1 MKRLFFSLLLSA
13 AFAAT
18 FTAYGQRSLNPQ
30 PSTNTIAAP
39 KDSVLKV
46 YFWVEGKG
54 IKSMNCQVVRY
65 ENDKAELISYIGTGT
80 AIFYIPQGSISGIK
94 TAKK

>member
-1 MKRLFFSLLLSA
+1 MKQLFLSLLL
-13 AFAAT
+13 AAT
-18 FTAYGQRSLNPQ
+18 FTAQGQRSLEPQ
-30 PSTNTIAAP
+30 SSSNTITAP

-54 IKSMNCQVVRY
+54 VKSMNCQVVRY

-80 AIFYIPQGSISGIK
+80 AIFYLPQGSISGIK
-94 TAKK
+94 THKK

>member
-1 MKRLFFSLLLSA
+1 MKQLFFSLLLFA
-13 AFAAT
+13 AF
-18 FTAYGQRSLNPQ
+18 TASAQRSLNPQ
-30 PSTNTIAAP
+30 PSANTITAP

-65 ENDKAELISYIGTGT
+65 DGDKAELISYIGTGT

-94 TAKK
+94 THKK

>member
-1 MKRLFFSLLLSA
+1 MKQLIFSLLL
-13 AFAAT
+13 FAAI
-18 FTAYGQRSLNPQ
+18 AAQGQRSLEPQ
-30 PSTNTIAAP
+30 PSTNTITAP
-39 KDSVLKV
+39 KDSILKV

-80 AIFYIPQGSISGIK
+80 AIFYIPQGSISGIM
-94 TAKK
+94 THKK